1 MEHHKISKLSN
12 NSTVSKFVTRKW
24 IEVNNSSGAKYS
36 INKNLRCKTP
46 MLRLYLCDYSD
57 VYIFVKWRITVE
69 GTDNAN
75 KRNEKLT
82 FKNNALFGPYIL
94 EISNTFVDNAEDLDI
109 VMLMYNLLEY
119 SGNYSMASGSS

>member
-12 NSTVSKFVTRKW
+12 DSTVSKFVTRKW
-24 IEVNNSSGAKYS
+24 IEVNDSSGAQYS
-36 INKNLRCKTP
+36 IKKNLRCKTP

-57 VYIFVKWRITVE
+57 VYIVVKWRITVE

-82 FKNNALFGPYIL
+82 FKNNPLFGPYI
-94 EISNTFVDNAEDLDI
+94 
-109 VMLMYNLLEY
+109 
-119 SGNYSMASGSS
+119 